1 MILYHGT
8 NVQISEIDLMHSK
21 PFKDF
26 GRAFYL
32 SDVRSQAEEVA
43 ASRTSFFGGQPLIH
57 EYEFDELILRNGA
70 LRVKRFEEYSRE
82 WADFIFMNRNATT
95 LDAMHGYDIVY
106 GPIANDRVGL
116 QIRRFQDNAIDI
128 DEFVTALKYMK
139 GITFQYAF
147 CTELAIK
154 TLHKR

>member
-8 NVQISEIDLMHSK
+8 NTEIAQIDLMQCR

-32 SDVRSQAEEVA
+32 SEIRSQADEVA
-43 ASRTSFFGGQPLIH
+43 HSRTIFFGGTPMVHQF
-57 EYEFDELILRNGA
+57 EFDEAILQSGE
-70 LRVKRFEEYSRE
+70 LKVKRFEGYTRE
-82 WADFIFMNRNATT
+82 WADFIFLNRNASTPET
-95 LDAMHGYDIVY
+95 MHDYDVVY

-116 QIRRFQDNAIDI
+116 QIRRFQDKAIDI
-128 DEFVTALKYMK
+128 DQFVAALEYMR

-147 CTELAIK
+147 CTQKAIQ
-154 TLHKR
+154 TLQRL